1 MNAALPSSLSSS
13 GLVLWLC
20 GLFTKIHGPTASPV
34 VFEGGKR
41 ERKSGMGSSGPRAFR
56 GRDRGVDGLLVSF
69 LFAAAVPVCF
79 VDAGNDDMRFSC

>member
-34 VFEGGKR
+34 AFEGGNR
-41 ERKSGMGSSGPRAFR
+41 VRKSGMGSPGLRAFR
-56 GRDRGVDGLLVSF
+56 GRDRDVEGILMS